1 MARQVFYEDV
11 EVGMEIPTL
20 TKHPTTRQL
29 VKWAGASGD
38 FYEVHYDK
46 DFANS
51 QGLDSVI
58 LHGRLKAA
66 FLGEMITDW
75 IGAEG
80 ILEKLTCQY
89 RGMDIPD
96 EDIVC
101 GGKVE
106 KKYIKDGKHCVELNI
121 WTLNPR
127 EEKTTVGTAV
137 VGLPSRS

>member
-1 MARQVFYEDV
+1 MAGQVFYEDV
-11 EVGMEIPTL
+11 EEGMEIPTL

-46 DFANS
+46 DFAKS

-75 IGAEG
+75 IGPEG

-101 GGKVE
+101 RGKVE

-121 WTLNPR
+121 WTQNPR
-127 EEKTTVGTAV
+127 EEKTTVGTAI

>member
-1 MARQVFYEDV
+1 MAGQVFYEDV
-11 EVGMEIPTL
+11 EVAMEIPTL

-46 DFANS
+46 DFAKS

-75 IGAEG
+75 IGPEG

-101 GGKVE
+101 RGKVE

-121 WTLNPR
+121 WTQNPR
-127 EEKTTVGTAV
+127 EEKTTVGTAI

>member
-1 MARQVFYEDV
+1 MGGQVFYEDV
-11 EVGMEIPTL
+11 EVGLEIPTL

-46 DFANS
+46 DFAKS
-51 QGLDSVI
+51 QGLDGVI

-80 ILEKLTCQY
+80 ILEKLSCQY

-96 EDIVC
+96 EDFVC
-101 GGKVE
+101 KGK
-106 KKYIKDGKHCVELNI
+106 
-121 WTLNPR
+121 R
-127 EEKTTVGTAV
+127 
-137 VGLPSRS
+137 